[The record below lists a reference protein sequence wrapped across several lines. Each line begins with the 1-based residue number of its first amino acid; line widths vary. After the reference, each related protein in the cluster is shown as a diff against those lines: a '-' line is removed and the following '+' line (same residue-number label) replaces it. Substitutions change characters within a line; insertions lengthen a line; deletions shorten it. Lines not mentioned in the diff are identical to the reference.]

1 MQAGLT
7 SLVVPAFVRKNNG
20 VIFNARR
27 QQETGLFP
35 SGSPNFKN
43 VMKVGFKFE

>member
-1 MQAGLT
+1 VQEGLT

-27 QQETGLFP
+27 QQGTGLFP

-43 VMKVGFKFE
+43 VMKVGFEFE